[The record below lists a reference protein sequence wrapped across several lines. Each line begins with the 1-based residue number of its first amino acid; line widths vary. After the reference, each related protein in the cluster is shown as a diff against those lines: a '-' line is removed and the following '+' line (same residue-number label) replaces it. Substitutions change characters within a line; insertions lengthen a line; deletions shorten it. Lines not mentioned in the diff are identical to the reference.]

1 MIKAI
6 SLLYAVFVFGL
17 LASLLV
23 GVQTVKAQYTAD
35 GQGFILVSP
44 INIISPSNSTYSSG
58 LLTLNVTVK
67 TFLNPNTSNVTL
79 VYCIDGK
86 TNTTIR
92 TESTPVP
99 IEVETT
105 DANGTKTTGISIQ
118 SYYLITGWATLPEMP
133 EGSHS
138 ITVYGKYEFPG
149 SYHNIGLD
157 NRTVYFTVNDGNP
170 PIISNLSFENK
181 TYNQNNLPLNFTTDE
196 PISWTGYC
204 LDGQANVTV
213 AGNTTLTGLSN
224 GSHNLTIYANDT
236 AGNMGTTGT
245 INFDISQPASP
256 SLSGLP
262 SFAPSQALSKLPSAS
277 VQPTQSAQ
285 PQSTSLQAGF
295 IYASTVVSAVGII
308 AAVALILKRKPLT
321 K

>member
-1 MIKAI
+1 MRKTI
-6 SLLYAVFVFGL
+6 SLLGVFVLGL
-17 LASLLV
+17 LTSLLI
-23 GVQTVKAQYTAD
+23 GAQTVQAQYTAD

-170 PIISNLSFENK
+170 PIISNLSLENK
-181 TYNQNNLPLNFTTDE
+181 TYNQNNLPLSFTTDE
-196 PISWTGYC
+196 PTSWMGFC
-204 LDGQANVTV
+204 LDGKANATITE
-213 AGNTTLTGLSN
+213 NTNLTGLSA
-224 GSHNLTIYANDT
+224 GSHTLTIYANDT
-236 AGNMGTTGT
+236 VGNMGASETIIFTVVKETEPLPTTV
-245 INFDISQPASP
+245 I
-256 SLSGLP
+256 
-262 SFAPSQALSKLPSAS
+262 
-277 VQPTQSAQ
+277 
-285 PQSTSLQAGF
+285 
-295 IYASTVVSAVGII
+295 VVSAVSATVIGSGIL
-308 AAVALILKRKPLT
+308 VYFRKRNH
-321 K
+321 

>member
-1 MIKAI
+1 MGKTIIVPAG
-6 SLLYAVFVFGL
+6 FVLGL
-17 LASLLV
+17 LTSLLV
-23 GVQTVKAQYTAD
+23 GVQTVQAQYTAD

-44 INIISPSNSTYSSG
+44 INVISPSNSTYSSG

-79 VYCIDGK
+79 VYYIDGK

-105 DANGTKTTGISIQ
+105 DANGTKTTGVSIQ

-170 PIISNLSFENK
+170 PIISNLSLENK
-181 TYNQNNLPLNFTTDE
+181 TYNQDNLPLNFTVDE
-196 PISWTGYC
+196 PTSWIGYC
-204 LDGQANVTV
+204 LDGQVNVTITE
-213 AGNTTLTGLSN
+213 NFTLTELPS
-224 GSHNLTIYANDT
+224 GSHTLTIYANDT
-236 AGNMGTTGT
+236 VGNMGTSST
-245 INFDISQPASP
+245 IDFNIAEPFPTTLAATAS
-256 SLSGLP
+256 GV
-262 SFAPSQALSKLPSAS
+262 A
-277 VQPTQSAQ
+277 V
-285 PQSTSLQAGF
+285 
-295 IYASTVVSAVGII
+295 TVVCVGLL
-308 AAVALILKRKPLT
+308 VYFKKRNH
-321 K
+321 